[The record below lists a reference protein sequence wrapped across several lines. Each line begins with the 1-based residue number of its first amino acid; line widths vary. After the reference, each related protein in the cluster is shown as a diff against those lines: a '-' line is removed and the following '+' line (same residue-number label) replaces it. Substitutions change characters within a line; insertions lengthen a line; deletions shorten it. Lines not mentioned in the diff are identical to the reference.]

1 MKYFIGI
8 ITVHDYEMNE
18 TYVYETKI
26 FKSSKMTWYSVELLT
41 ETIKCE

>member
-8 ITVHDYEMNE
+8 ITVHDYEMHE

-26 FKSSKMTWYSVELLT
+26 FKSSKKNLNASY
-41 ETIKCE
+41 